1 MTDKMNEN
9 FKVTGVVGV
18 SPALWYFRYI
28 ASIFLNRHKRLWLSL
43 VVGKAVHS
51 DSTVNNG
58 NMQMGL
64 DSLSKLKSYDI
75 VKSAIVMVMIV
86 NPIMKLNIR
95 VNSFSNHQA
104 QPQALVSS
112 QKYACYVPKSH
123 DLLSFHYAN

>member
-1 MTDKMNEN
+1 ME
-9 FKVTGVVGV
+9 
-18 SPALWYFRYI
+18 
-28 ASIFLNRHKRLWLSL
+28 
-43 VVGKAVHS
+43 
-51 DSTVNNG
+51 
-58 NMQMGL
+58 MGL

-112 QKYACYVPKSH
+112 QKYACTIA
-123 DLLSFHYAN
+123 DLTISYDFNLERLSSPISIFPLLTVLTVLKLSIYCLI